1 MNNQISGMIFAI
13 AIVIGVLLTIK
24 YLWPV
29 ILVIG
34 LLIGFGIWRARHIMH
49 EAEKEAR
56 KSMGENI
63 NGQQDV
69 PQYEQDLFQSQVKE
83 AQNRQLRTQG
93 DIIDA
98 EFIRKDEQKEEEGQ
112 EKH

>member
-1 MNNQISGMIFAI
+1 MNNRISEILFAI
-13 AIVIGVLLTIK
+13 AIVFGVVLTIK

-29 ILVIG
+29 ILVIA
-34 LLIGFGIWRARHIMH
+34 LLIAFGIWRARHMMN

-56 KSMGENI
+56 KSMSQNI
-63 NGQQDV
+63 NENQDV

-83 AQNRQLRTQG
+83 AQNRQARPQG

-98 EFIRKDEQKEEEGQ
+98 EFTRKDEQKEEEQ